1 MGPLLLNLFKF
12 CGLVLQDVYEL
23 CSKVIWFAHFMP
35 IWVCQVLQG
44 PWWIYIYIYRSI
56 NISFLFLSLYS
67 YTLLSIDIIF
77 IYIYICNVHAYES
90 NFPQMEMNGL

>member
-44 PWWIYIYIYRSI
+44 PWWIYIYIFIAQLIYP
-56 NISFLFLSLYS
+56 FYFCLFIAIPYYL
-67 YTLLSIDIIF
+67 
-77 IYIYICNVHAYES
+77 
-90 NFPQMEMNGL
+90 